1 MRSADE
7 KANTLS
13 RCGSFYYRTLVEKAK
28 SEAEFVSH
36 TSWNTRALA
45 QVQNIANAVTGGSY
59 YNDFFKTIQFTDA
72 DINWFGTKAGLQVRT
87 GPFTS
92 WTVHKTTEVVKE
104 IRATGTPDAANIIG
118 FDIGASYRPAV
129 GSVISAIAIYI
140 KNTSE
145 DEVWLSLWRTGSGL
159 TPTMFA
165 KSKKAVKL
173 NTTKVMWDFDPI
185 ELTEYHVGTQNG
197 QTARLFLQ
205 FNSTEPDSSTGWNG
219 NSSTAKNPS
228 TIRVSTTTSNQITNM
243 DCTLLGNNFSW
254 VNNYSVEVEFL
265 NIITS
270 LENPTNVDVPVN
282 RYDTIEVNDYSAV
295 ATAQN
300 DVLTDEASD
309 TILVP
314 IAGSTVVLPAT
325 AELRWELTVDEN
337 ILVTS
342 IKKSDG
348 SIMYMNQDYI
358 AEYGKLTFLE
368 NPISLFPSMQFTA
381 LSYTV
386 RKPNIFNHML
396 NLGGVIGPVDRVLTY
411 YRTTQTPKAFY
422 LAACQACG
430 LAVVPATCTV
440 LEAYPLQAGWAYITT
455 AGRIDVP
462 YPHYKLEINTALQ
475 KDTVIGGNELF
486 QLIRPEDALPTS
498 VESIELG
505 TAVPIPGLSAPNSDI
520 VIADSAG
527 NVAPAYEGTPEAQ
540 QAWRDY
546 ITAFASTQPTPGTA
560 SSITYRPSG
569 DTTLAEAAAAAAVEC
584 DYQNGEAFSLYL
596 TLGDNTAPSA
606 LATSN
611 ILTLAP
617 DYYLITQA
625 GQYVGLSA
633 SPGAMRN
640 AAGQDPGWAP
650 LTSTEDSWGI
660 TLNTMSSDSRIYGWI
675 SRNAQ
680 GNTGTA
686 NVLPLNGLIIK
697 ITTGYKSNNYGTTIT
712 LTPANG
718 SVEEEIICR
727 DASPLNLTQM
737 ATNTSVTG
745 NVRISY
751 ITVVNSMSEPMMQNG
766 INYFRNVACKGRCI
780 VACINKGVM
789 PKSMQ
794 LQLLRFMQRELPVGS
809 VLTTADMPVTI
820 STEETLDV

>member
-87 GPFTS
+87 GPFTA
-92 WTVHKTTEVVKE
+92 WTPETTVELVKE
-104 IRATGTPDAANIIG
+104 IKASGAPDAANIIG
-118 FDIGASYRPAV
+118 CELGASYRPAV
-129 GSVISAIAIYI
+129 GSVISSVAVYV
-140 KNTSE
+140 
-145 DEVWLSLWRTGSGL
+145 DETNENKVWLSLWRVGSGI

-165 KSKKAVKL
+165 KSKGYATL
-173 NTTKVMWDFDPI
+173 NTSRVVWEFDPI
-185 ELTEYHVGTQNG
+185 ELTDYHVGTQNG

-205 FNSTEPDSSTGWNG
+205 FNSKEPDSSTPWNG
-219 NSSTAKNPS
+219 NSGAPNACVV
-228 TIRVSTTTSNQITNM
+228 RARTTTRNQISNM
-243 DCTLLGNNFSW
+243 DCALLGSNFSW
-254 VNNYSVEVEFL
+254 VNNFSMELEFL
-265 NIITS
+265 NGRTS
-270 LENPTNVDVPVN
+270 SGDPINVDVPIS
-282 RYDTIEVNDYSAV
+282 RYDTIEVSDYSAV
-295 ATAQN
+295 STEQD

-309 TILVP
+309 AILVP

-325 AELRWELTVDEN
+325 AELRWALTVDEN

-386 RKPNIFNHML
+386 RQPNIFNHML

-455 AGRIDVP
+455 VGRIDAP
-462 YPHYKLEINTALQ
+462 YPHYKLDLNTTLQ

-486 QLIRPEDALPTS
+486 QLIRPEDALPAS
-498 VESIELG
+498 VASIELG

-520 VIADSAG
+520 VVIDSAG
-527 NVAPAYEGTPEAQ
+527 NAAPEYEGTPEAQ
-540 QAWRDY
+540 QAWLDY
-546 ITAFASTQPTPGTA
+546 ITSFAPERPAPGTA

-569 DTTLAEAAAAAAVEC
+569 DTTLAEAAAAAATEC

-596 TLGDNTAPSA
+596 VLGNNTTPSTS
-606 LATSN
+606 ATSA

-625 GQYVGLSA
+625 GQHVGLSS
-633 SPGAMRN
+633 SPSAMRD

-650 LTSTEDSWGI
+650 LTSSEDSWGT
-660 TLNTMSSDSRIYGWI
+660 TLNTMSSSSRIYGWV

-697 ITTGYKSNNYGTTIT
+697 ITSGYKSNNYGTTIT

-745 NVRISY
+745 TVRISY
-751 ITVVNSMSEPMMQNG
+751 ITVVDSMTAPTMQNG
-766 INYFRNVACKGRCI
+766 ITYFRNVACKGRCI

-820 STEETLDV
+820 SNEETLDV

>member
-36 TSWNTRALA
+36 TSWNTRAFA
-45 QVQNIANAVTGGSY
+45 QTQNIANAVTGGSY
-59 YNDFFKTIQFTDA
+59 YNDFYKTIQFTDA

-87 GPFTS
+87 GPFIA
-92 WTVHKTTEVVKE
+92 WTTNKTTEVVKE
-104 IRATGTPDAANIIG
+104 IKASGNPDAANIIG
-118 FDIGASYRPAV
+118 CEIGASYRPAV
-129 GSVISAIAIYI
+129 GSFISSVAVSVQS
-140 KNTSE
+140 TTE
-145 DEVWLSLWRTGSGL
+145 DDVWLSLWRVGSGI

-165 KSKKAVKL
+165 KSKKAAKF
-173 NTTKVMWDFDPI
+173 NTTKAIWEFDPI

-205 FNSTEPDSSTGWNG
+205 FNSKEPDSNTGWSG
-219 NSSTAKNPS
+219 SSSTASNTS
-228 TIRVSTTTSNQITNM
+228 VIRASTTSRGQIANT
-243 DCTLLGNNFSW
+243 DCALLGSSFNWINNFSA
-254 VNNYSVEVEFL
+254 EVEFL
-265 NIITS
+265 NVITS
-270 LENPTNVDVPVN
+270 LTNPVNVDVPAN
-282 RYDTIEVNDYSAV
+282 RYDTIEVNDYSAI

-386 RKPNIFNHML
+386 RQPNIFNHML
-396 NLGGVIGPVDRVLTY
+396 NLGGVIGPVDRVLAY

-440 LEAYPLQAGWAYITT
+440 LEAYPLQDGWAYITT
-455 AGRIDVP
+455 VGRIDAP
-462 YPHYKLEINTALQ
+462 YPHYKLELNTTLQ

-486 QLIRPEDALPTS
+486 QLIRPEDALPAS
-498 VESIELG
+498 VEAIELG
-505 TAVPIPGLSAPNSDI
+505 TAIPIPGLSAPNSDI
-520 VIADSAG
+520 VIIDSAG
-527 NVAPAYEGTPEAQ
+527 NVAPEYEGTPEAQ
-540 QAWRDY
+540 QAWLNY
-546 ITAFASTQPTPGTA
+546 VKSFASKQPNPGT
-560 SSITYRPSG
+560 SPSITYRPSG
-569 DTTLAEAAAAAAVEC
+569 NTTLAEAAAAAAVEC

-596 TLGDNTAPSA
+596 TLGDNTTPSA
-606 LATSN
+606 SATSV

-625 GQYVGLSA
+625 GQHVGLSS
-633 SPGAMRN
+633 SPDAMRD

-650 LTSTEDSWGI
+650 LTSTEDSWGT

-675 SRNAQ
+675 SRNEL
-680 GNTGTA
+680 GSTGTA

-697 ITTGYKSNNYGTTIT
+697 ITSGYKSNGYGTTIT

-718 SVEEEIICR
+718 LVEEDIICR
-727 DASPLNLTQM
+727 DARPLTLTQL
-737 ATNTSVTG
+737 ANNTSVTG
-745 NVRISY
+745 PISVSY
-751 ITVVNSMSEPMMQNG
+751 ITVVNSMSEPTMQNG
-766 INYFRNVACKGRCI
+766 ITYFRNVACKGRCI

-820 STEETLDV
+820 SNEETLDV

>member
-36 TSWNTRALA
+36 TSWNTRAFA

-59 YNDFFKTIQFTDA
+59 YNDFHKTIQFTDA

-87 GPFTS
+87 GPFIA
-92 WTVHKTTEVVKE
+92 WTTNKTTEVVKE
-104 IRATGTPDAANIIG
+104 IKALGNPDAANIIG
-118 FDIGASYRPAV
+118 CEIGASYRPAV
-129 GSVISAIAIYI
+129 GSFISSVAVYVQS
-140 KNTSE
+140 TTE
-145 DEVWLSLWRTGSGL
+145 DDVWLSLWRVGSGI

-165 KSKKAVKL
+165 KSKKAAKFD
-173 NTTKVMWDFDPI
+173 TTKAVWEFDPI
-185 ELTEYHVGTQNG
+185 ELTDYHVGTQNG
-197 QTARLFLQ
+197 QAARLFLQ
-205 FNSTEPDSSTGWNG
+205 FNSKEPDSNTGWSG
-219 NSSTAKNPS
+219 SSSTASNTS
-228 TIRVSTTTSNQITNM
+228 VIRASTTSRGQIANT
-243 DCTLLGNNFSW
+243 DCALLGSSFNWINNFSA
-254 VNNYSVEVEFL
+254 EVEFL
-265 NIITS
+265 NVLTT
-270 LENPTNVDVPVN
+270 LENPINIDVPAN
-282 RYDTIEVNDYSAV
+282 RYDTIEVSDYSAIS
-295 ATAQN
+295 TGQN
-300 DVLTDEASD
+300 EVVTDEASEA
-309 TILVP
+309 ILVP

-342 IKKSDG
+342 IKKRDG

-386 RKPNIFNHML
+386 RQPNIFNHML

-455 AGRIDVP
+455 AGRIDAP
-462 YPHYKLEINTALQ
+462 YTHYKLEINTTLQ

-486 QLIRPEDALPTS
+486 QLIRPEDVLPAV

-520 VIADSAG
+520 VIIDSDG
-527 NVAPAYEGTPEAQ
+527 NVAPEYEGTPEAQ
-540 QAWRDY
+540 QAWLNY
-546 ITAFASTQPTPGTA
+546 VKSFAPPPAPGTA
-560 SSITYRPSG
+560 STITYRPTSG
-569 DTTLAEAAAAAAVEC
+569 MSLAEAAAAAVVEC
-584 DYQNGEAFSLYL
+584 DYQTGEAFSLYM
-596 TLGDNTAPSA
+596 TISSYTNNASA
-606 LATSN
+606 TYAL
-611 ILTLAP
+611 LTLA
-617 DYYLITQA
+617 DGYYLVSQG
-625 GQYVGLSA
+625 GQFIGLSA
-633 SPGAMRN
+633 SPTSMVDAN
-640 AAGQDPGWAP
+640 GQDPGWAP
-650 LTSTEDSWGI
+650 LTSSVSEWG
-660 TLNTMSSDSRIYGWI
+660 TVTNTMASSSRVYGWVSRSVTGASNVPGVLPITNMIILIGTGQKSSD
-675 SRNAQ
+675 
-680 GNTGTA
+680 
-686 NVLPLNGLIIK
+686 
-697 ITTGYKSNNYGTTIT
+697 YGTTIT
-712 LTPANG
+712 LTSADM
-718 SVEEEIICR
+718 ELAEEIIMA
-727 DASPLNLTQM
+727 DGAPLVLPQLAN
-737 ATNTSVTG
+737 NTVVTP
-745 NVRISY
+745 NVSY
-751 ITVVNSMSEPMMQNG
+751 ISVANSKRPATLGNG
-766 INYFRNVACKGRCI
+766 IAYFRNVACKGRCI

-789 PKSMQ
+789 PKGMQ
-794 LQLLRFMQRELPVGS
+794 LQLLRFIQRELPVGS

>member
-36 TSWNTRALA
+36 ISWNTRAFA
-45 QVQNIANAVTGGSY
+45 QTQNIANAVTGGSY
-59 YNDFFKTIQFTDA
+59 YNDFYKTIQFTDA

-87 GPFTS
+87 GPF
-92 WTVHKTTEVVKE
+92 E
-104 IRATGTPDAANIIG
+104 A
-118 FDIGASYRPAV
+118 
-129 GSVISAIAIYI
+129 
-140 KNTSE
+140 
-145 DEVWLSLWRTGSGL
+145 L
-159 TPTMFA
+159 
-165 KSKKAVKL
+165 
-173 NTTKVMWDFDPI
+173 
-185 ELTEYHVGTQNG
+185 
-197 QTARLFLQ
+197 
-205 FNSTEPDSSTGWNG
+205 
-219 NSSTAKNPS
+219 NSSGDPVT
-228 TIRVSTTTSNQITNM
+228 
-243 DCTLLGNNFSW
+243 
-254 VNNYSVEVEFL
+254 
-265 NIITS
+265 
-270 LENPTNVDVPVN
+270 VDVPVN

-295 ATAQN
+295 ATTQN
-300 DVLTDEASD
+300 EVVTDEESD
-309 TILVP
+309 AILVP
-314 IAGSTVVLPAT
+314 VAGSTVVLPAT
-325 AELRWELTVDEN
+325 AELRWALTIDEN
-337 ILVTS
+337 TLVTS

-358 AEYGKLTFLE
+358 AAYGKLTFLE

-386 RKPNIFNHML
+386 RRPNIYNHML

-430 LAVVPATCTV
+430 LAVVPATCSV
-440 LEAYPLQAGWAYITT
+440 LEAYPLQEGWAYVTT
-455 AGRIDVP
+455 AGRLDAP
-462 YPHYKLEINTALQ
+462 YPHYKLAINTVLQ

-486 QLIRPEDALPTS
+486 QLIKPEDALPAS

-520 VIADSAG
+520 VITDSAG

-540 QAWRDY
+540 QAWFDY
-546 ITAFASTQPTPGTA
+546 VTSFASEQPGPGG

-569 DTTLAEAAAAAAVEC
+569 VTTLAEAAAAAAVEC
-584 DYQNGEAFSLYL
+584 DYQYGEAFSLYM
-596 TLGDNTAPSA
+596 TLGNNTAPSSV
-606 LATSN
+606 ATSN
-611 ILTLAP
+611 LVKLAP

-625 GQYVGLSA
+625 GQYIGLSA
-633 SPGAMRN
+633 SPSAMRN
-640 AAGQDPGWAP
+640 AEGRDPGWAP

-660 TLNTMSSDSRIYGWI
+660 TLNTMASDSRIYGWI

-718 SVEEEIICR
+718 TVEEEVICR
-727 DASPLNLTQM
+727 DANPLNLTQM
-737 ATNTSVTG
+737 ATNTNVTRE
-745 NVRISY
+745 VSIAY
-751 ITVVNSMSEPMMQNG
+751 ITVVNSMVNPTSQNG
-766 INYFRNVACKGRCI
+766 IAYFRNVACKGRCI

-794 LQLLRFMQRELPVGS
+794 LQLLRFIQRELPVGS

-820 STEETLDV
+820 SNEETLDV